1 MAWDEWEQIKAGV
14 AGEQPVA
21 MRLNQVPV
29 EPGAGPSQVTSGLR
43 SSKKAWT
50 TAGEGV
56 GSLRKTIG
64 VGLTKLE
71 DGQAGSA
78 PPRAA

>member
-29 EPGAGPSQVTSGLR
+29 APKCSEVSH
-43 SSKKAWT
+43 
-50 TAGEGV
+50 TAH
-56 GSLRKTIG
+56 
-64 VGLTKLE
+64 
-71 DGQAGSA
+71 
-78 PPRAA
+78 

>member
-1 MAWDEWEQIKAGV
+1 
-14 AGEQPVA
+14 
-21 MRLNQVPV
+21 
-29 EPGAGPSQVTSGLR
+29 VTSGLK

-71 DGQAGSA
+71 DGQAGLGTTTGC
-78 PPRAA
+78 